1 MIQSMIISLPM
12 MVCII
17 LSALLGL
24 SLHDR
29 WDKPK
34 SRLLIYMVVAAF
46 LYLAHSIY
54 FHRLTEAI
62 PFSDTVYSFC
72 NPAVFPLFYI
82 YIEELTTNQPLRWRQ
97 WLYLSPA
104 FVCFILVGLLYI
116 LMDKEETVQFI
127 QSHLYGDNYAT
138 LTGLAWWQGQAH
150 LLVKIVFALEIP
162 PIFIFGWQRVTQYN
176 RLIEN
181 FYSDIEEKSLNSV
194 KPLLILLVTASLIAF
209 ICNAVGRYRFAD
221 SMWMLAIPSVIF
233 SILIL
238 FIGHVGLRQ
247 KFSIQDALLEIDD
260 TDESTGGIL
269 KDEESLRGKI
279 RHLVEDNALYLQP
292 NLKTNDLAK
301 QLHTNR
307 NYIYQVINVEM
318 GMSFSEYINRRRID
332 HAVLLIEGDPNAY
345 LADVAAKSGFS
356 SISTFYRNFKLY
368 IGCSPSDFQQKIQA
382 RQQSQKKTTGRS
394 L

>member
-1 MIQSMIISLPM
+1 M
-12 MVCII
+12 
-17 LSALLGL
+17 
-24 SLHDR
+24 R
-29 WDKPK
+29 
-34 SRLLIYMVVAAF
+34 
-46 LYLAHSIY
+46 
-54 FHRLTEAI
+54 
-62 PFSDTVYSFC
+62 
-72 NPAVFPLFYI
+72 
-82 YIEELTTNQPLRWRQ
+82 
-97 WLYLSPA
+97 
-104 FVCFILVGLLYI
+104 
-116 LMDKEETVQFI
+116 
-127 QSHLYGDNYAT
+127 LYGDNYAT

-176 RLIEN
+176 QLIEN

-238 FIGHVGLRQ
+238 LIGHVGLRQ

>member
-72 NPAVFPLFYI
+72 NPAVFPHFYI

-162 PIFIFGWQRVTQYN
+162 PIFIFGWQRV
-176 RLIEN
+176 
-181 FYSDIEEKSLNSV
+181 
-194 KPLLILLVTASLIAF
+194 
-209 ICNAVGRYRFAD
+209 
-221 SMWMLAIPSVIF
+221 
-233 SILIL
+233 
-238 FIGHVGLRQ
+238 
-247 KFSIQDALLEIDD
+247 
-260 TDESTGGIL
+260 
-269 KDEESLRGKI
+269 
-279 RHLVEDNALYLQP
+279 
-292 NLKTNDLAK
+292 
-301 QLHTNR
+301 
-307 NYIYQVINVEM
+307 
-318 GMSFSEYINRRRID
+318 
-332 HAVLLIEGDPNAY
+332 
-345 LADVAAKSGFS
+345 
-356 SISTFYRNFKLY
+356 
-368 IGCSPSDFQQKIQA
+368 
-382 RQQSQKKTTGRS
+382 SQ
-394 L
+394 

>member
-97 WLYLSPA
+97 WLYLTPA

-176 RLIEN
+176 QLIEN

-221 SMWMLAIPSVIF
+221 SMCSDKFFYSPV
-233 SILIL
+233 
-238 FIGHVGLRQ
+238 FIQNTDLCRITISHV
-247 KFSIQDALLEIDD
+247 
-260 TDESTGGIL
+260 
-269 KDEESLRGKI
+269 
-279 RHLVEDNALYLQP
+279 
-292 NLKTNDLAK
+292 
-301 QLHTNR
+301 
-307 NYIYQVINVEM
+307 
-318 GMSFSEYINRRRID
+318 
-332 HAVLLIEGDPNAY
+332 
-345 LADVAAKSGFS
+345 
-356 SISTFYRNFKLY
+356 
-368 IGCSPSDFQQKIQA
+368 
-382 RQQSQKKTTGRS
+382 
-394 L
+394 

>member
-104 FVCFILVGLLYI
+104 FVCFILVGLLWGTI
-116 LMDKEETVQFI
+116 TALTVYSLFR
-127 QSHLYGDNYAT
+127 YANGRWVGNRRYT
-138 LTGLAWWQGQAH
+138 SRGFSPSGYEYRTAYVS
-150 LLVKIVFALEIP
+150 LLVLLLTFTYAFV
-162 PIFIFGWQRVTQYN
+162 R
-176 RLIEN
+176 
-181 FYSDIEEKSLNSV
+181 
-194 KPLLILLVTASLIAF
+194 PLL
-209 ICNAVGRYRFAD
+209 
-221 SMWMLAIPSVIF
+221 
-233 SILIL
+233 
-238 FIGHVGLRQ
+238 
-247 KFSIQDALLEIDD
+247 
-260 TDESTGGIL
+260 
-269 KDEESLRGKI
+269 
-279 RHLVEDNALYLQP
+279 
-292 NLKTNDLAK
+292 
-301 QLHTNR
+301 
-307 NYIYQVINVEM
+307 
-318 GMSFSEYINRRRID
+318 
-332 HAVLLIEGDPNAY
+332 
-345 LADVAAKSGFS
+345 
-356 SISTFYRNFKLY
+356 
-368 IGCSPSDFQQKIQA
+368 
-382 RQQSQKKTTGRS
+382 
-394 L
+394 